1 MSESPSTVNV
11 TKLEVSRRQLHIAIE
26 LWFTGGD
33 PTSIHTLAFASFEMI
48 HALCRKSDRTLG
60 LPVDDAPGGFDPQVN
75 EPLMV
80 CCLIGLEALGEMPQP
95 HELAFARWAAIHR
108 ADLVAGKLT
117 AWAIATAAG
126 DVERQKALSKDKFL
140 EEFARSAEGTVW

>member
-48 HALCRKSDRTLG
+48 HALCRKSNRTLG
-60 LPVDDAPGGFDPQVN
+60 LPVDDPRSFDPQVN

-80 CCLIGLEALGEMPQP
+80 CCLIGLEALGEKPLA

-117 AWAIATAAG
+117 AWDIATAAG

-140 EEFARSAEGTVW
+140 EEFARSAEGTVS